1 MGRVK
6 RVHLRHVHTRV
17 SSKGAGGG
25 TGPRALVLGPHPTVE
40 GCGQQAVF
48 LTQSH
53 GDENVTTAEAQEIGQ
68 GPSLPEDRL
77 PSHSLREPLTAAP
90 AGQGSPGTPPPGPTS
105 PSSPGRCRGDRAAP
119 VMSSNPRLQPPRVS
133 VLRPGGTRPPPT
145 RDPCLLPLALREH
158 RLGPPAAANH
168 PGPSS
173 PQVDGTRLHFSPK
186 SGRDPLLEC

>member
-1 MGRVK
+1 MK
-6 RVHLRHVHTRV
+6 HVHLRHVHTRV
-17 SSKGAGGG
+17 SSEGAGGE

-40 GCGQQAVF
+40 VCGQQAVF

-105 PSSPGRCRGDRAAP
+105 PSSPGRCCGDRAAP

-145 RDPCLLPLALREH
+145 REPCLLPLALREH
-158 RLGPPAAANH
+158 RLGPPAAANR

>member
-25 TGPRALVLGPHPTVE
+25 TGPRALVLGPHPT
-40 GCGQQAVF
+40 
-48 LTQSH
+48 
-53 GDENVTTAEAQEIGQ
+53 AEAQEIGQ
-68 GPSLPEDRL
+68 GPSFPEDRL

-90 AGQGSPGTPPPGPTS
+90 AGQGSPGTPSPGPTS
-105 PSSPGRCRGDRAAP
+105 PSSPGHCRGDRAAP